1 VQYRP
6 FDYRYTFYR
15 DEVIGKI
22 IPRGDSRKK
31 LMRHVGGSPEGDNI
45 SLLLPRQAITAEFG
59 FFVTRTICDINC
71 TGKAGQY
78 GSGLVFPLYLYQ
90 ETDTG
95 QLGEQ
100 ALARVPNLDRAL
112 VQRIGE
118 SIGAQFRDEKSKE
131 AGTFS
136 PIDVLNYIYAVLHS
150 PTYRERYQE
159 LLKIDFPRVP
169 YPKDPDTF
177 WRLVGLGDAIRRV
190 HLLELQA
197 VEGIA
202 TTFPVDGDNEI
213 TRGFSK
219 TSVGWESTEEAAG
232 IGRVWINDQQYFDR
246 VPRVAWEQPIGGYLP
261 AQKWLKDRRNRKLNE
276 EDLRHYQK
284 IVVALSETAR
294 LMREVDKI
302 ELEGVSAGDNLGLSK
317 AGRCSRR

>member
-1 VQYRP
+1 
-6 FDYRYTFYR
+6 
-15 DEVIGKI
+15 
-22 IPRGDSRKK
+22 
-31 LMRHVGGSPEGDNI
+31 
-45 SLLLPRQAITAEFG
+45 
-59 FFVTRTICDINC
+59 
-71 TGKAGQY
+71 
-78 GSGLVFPLYLYQ
+78 VFPLYLYQ

-100 ALARVPNLDRAL
+100 ALARVHNLDMAL

-118 SIGAQFRDEKSKE
+118 SIGAQFMDEKSKE

-190 HLLELQA
+190 HLLEPQA

-219 TSVGWESTEEAAG
+219 TSVGWESTEEADG

-261 AQKWLKDRRNRKLNE
+261 AKKWLKDRRNRKLND

-284 IVVALSETAR
+284 IIVALSETAR
-294 LMREVDKI
+294 LMHEVDKI
-302 ELEGVSAGDNLGLSK
+302 ELEGVSAGDNLGLSR
-317 AGRCSRR
+317 AGRCSPR